1 MTNAGLRHVVLLR
14 FKDETSDDSKRAMR
28 AALEALPAQIPEL
41 LAYRVGADAGL
52 VEGNFD
58 FAIVADLAGAQA
70 FRVYAEHPAHKAAIE
85 QRIRPILAE
94 RVAVQYRLD

>member
-1 MTNAGLRHVVLLR
+1 MKNPGLRHVVLLR
-14 FKDETSDDSKRAMR
+14 FQGDASEESKREMQAT
-28 AALEALPAQIPEL
+28 LEALPAQIPEL

-58 FAIVADLAGAQA
+58 FAIVADVADEQA

-85 QRIRPILAE
+85 RQIRPILAE